1 MRGDPISE
9 EEVTRRADLAPDRDM
24 QAYIGSKLQGIYDEI
39 AHEAVPDRFLQLL
52 AQLERREA
60 RQP

>member
-9 EEVTRRADLAPDRDM
+9 EMARRADVALDRDM
-24 QAYIGSKLQGIYDEI
+24 QAHIGRKLQGIYEEI

-60 RQP
+60 HQP